1 MLRNYLKI
9 AFRNLWQN
17 KVYSFV
23 NLSGLTLGLTVVMLI
38 MLYVK
43 DDLSFDRMHAKGPQ
57 IFRLIQDRKDL
68 QGNLSK
74 MGNTGMPQ
82 GPAFVR
88 ELGDFEAYCRFKN
101 GWNTLVRKGNE
112 GIKENLM
119 YTDNS
124 ALTMFSFEVL
134 AGDARTALKDLKN
147 VVITD
152 RMAEKYF
159 GSQDPVGK
167 IIQIGDEGSAF
178 KPFVVAAVVK
188 HPPANSSIQFD
199 MLMSIDHLISP
210 DPQQRANDENWFNAS
225 LNTFLLVNPKAN
237 VAQLGKKM
245 EAVTKKYTSDF
256 LESVRKDNSE
266 GKTYE
271 MKFKLQPLYEMHLNP
286 EYYASNGLEY
296 WSNERYPKILTG
308 LALLVLVI
316 ACINFVNLTLARS
329 LKRAKEIGI
338 RKATGG
344 TRNHILSQFLGESF
358 LLTALAFIPSL
369 LLAYVLLP
377 TFSDLTD
384 KHLES
389 TYLFQPSTL
398 ALFGGLLFLVAL
410 LAGFYPALVLSG
422 FRPMETL
429 RGQIKLSGRQMF
441 GKALVVFQFVL
452 AGVLIIGTVIAARQ
466 FDYITHAELGYK
478 TDNILRF
485 WLPWDQIE
493 KVATPLKHDLAQLPY
508 VEKVSSK
515 SGDWNSTIYQI
526 NGKDTDYTYY
536 EYIDENHLQL
546 MGIPLVKGRYFSS
559 KYALDTVSNI
569 IVNEAFVREFVP
581 KGQDPF
587 TLSIRQRDKALNI
600 VGIVK
605 DFHYDSF
612 KEKIKPIVWARDT
625 RRQAGCIHIQLAA
638 NHQKEALAQ
647 IKNVYKKYVPYLPL
661 EYYFL
666 EDFRMQR
673 YADDLRWKQIL
684 TYTSLVAILIACLG
698 LFGLATFVTEQ
709 RTKEIGIRKVLGAG
723 VTSIVALLSKDF
735 LKLVFIGIAIACP
748 VAYYF
753 GNQWLQD
760 FAYRIEINAWIFVLA
775 GSLSMLVALGTV
787 AYQAFK
793 TALSNPVKTL
803 KTE

>member
-101 GWNTLVRKGNE
+101 GWNTLVKKGNE
-112 GIKENLM
+112 AIKENLM

-344 TRNHILSQFLGESF
+344 TRQHILAQFLGESF
-358 LLTALAFIPSL
+358 LLTALAFVPSWV
-369 LLAYVLLP
+369 LAYLLLP
-377 TFSDLTD
+377 TFSELTD

-398 ALFGGLLFLVAL
+398 ALFVGLLFLVAL

-422 FRPMETL
+422 FRPIETL
-429 RGQIKLSGRQMF
+429 RGPFKLTGRQTF

-452 AGVLIIGTVIAARQ
+452 AGVLIIGTVIATRQ
-466 FDYITHAELGYK
+466 FNYIVQAELGYK

-485 WLPWDQIE
+485 WLPWEYIE
-493 KVATPLKHDLAQLPY
+493 KIAAPLKNDLTQLPY

-515 SGDWNSTIYQI
+515 SGDWNSTIYQV
-526 NGKDTDYTYY
+526 NGKSTDYIYY

-546 MGIPLVKGRYFSS
+546 MGIPLVQGRYFSP

-581 KGQDPF
+581 KGQNPF
-587 TLSIRQRDKALNI
+587 TLSIRQRDKSLNI

-605 DFHYDSF
+605 DFHYASF

-625 RRQAGCIHIQLAA
+625 RRQAGCVHVQITA

-647 IKNVYKKYVPYLPL
+647 IKKVYKKYVPYLPL

-666 EDFRMQR
+666 EDFRMER

-735 LKLVFIGIAIACP
+735 LKLVLIGILIACP

-760 FAYRIEINAWIFVLA
+760 FAYRVEINAWVFVLA
-775 GSLSMLVALGTV
+775 GVIAMLVALGTV
-787 AYQAFK
+787 AYQALK
-793 TALSNPVKTL
+793 TALTNPANTL